1 MIASFPF
8 GSNGRS
14 TCVWLTGQPAAA
26 AWGSGMGVMPPGYR
40 NHAEEGSVPIQDRS
54 LVFTS
59 FPSRITGPN
68 ADVEPRSNHP
78 RAGFIPK
85 PLERRLG

>member
-1 MIASFPF
+1 
-8 GSNGRS
+8 
-14 TCVWLTGQPAAA
+14 
-26 AWGSGMGVMPPGYR
+26 
-40 NHAEEGSVPIQDRS
+40 VPIQDRS

-85 PLERRLG
+85 PLEKRPG